1 MTRKIL
7 LLTAILALPFAIYA
21 QNDDMYFVSSKKKSI
36 SEKKTVEKRTLK
48 NNNESPWRDA
58 EDVDYHSGALR
69 DVDEYN
75 RRGSSQRQVLARLEG
90 DTLYVDS
97 PDTLEQK
104 EYLVRYEQN
113 YAVDEPYNDDYYF
126 STRLSRYHGFYHYD
140 PFMWDICF
148 GWYDPWYDPWYGWYG
163 PYYRHGLYSWCS
175 WGWGWGHCHL
185 GWHHGW
191 GPGWHHGWAPAA
203 PPRPHRPGGSAV
215 ANGGQRPGGGRGA
228 VTSSRGGRNYA
239 TASRSNMASS
249 RGGRNAGVTSSPSR
263 GNRMPANQNGGRY
276 NSSSRGSRS
285 SSTYST
291 PSRSSRSSSSSSSYS
306 SPSRGS
312 SGGGFSGG
320 SRGGGG
326 FSGGGSRGGGGGRGG
341 R

>member
-1 MTRKIL
+1 MYMTRKMYL
-7 LLTAILALPFAIYA
+7 LMAILAVPFATFA
-21 QNDDMYFVSSKKKSI
+21 QNDDMYFVSSKKKVQ
-36 SEKKTVEKRTLK
+36 EKNVASSSSRKAKTA
-48 NNNESPWRDA
+48 SPWDDA
-58 EDVDYHSGALR
+58 EEVDYHSGSLR

-75 RRGSSQRQVLARLEG
+75 RRGGTQRQVMARLQG

-97 PDTLEQK
+97 PDSLQEK
-104 EYLVRYEQN
+104 EYLLRYEEN

-140 PFMWDICF
+140 PFMWDVCF
-148 GWYDPWYDPWYGWYG
+148 GWYDPWYDPWYGFYG
-163 PYYRHGLYSWCS
+163 PYYRHGWFSWYS

-215 ANGGQRPGGGRGA
+215 ANGGGRPGGDRA
-228 VTSSRGGRNYA
+228 LASSRGGRNYA
-239 TASRSNMASS
+239 TASRGGIQSSRQANGSRVVAGTSRNQRQSASS
-249 RGGRNAGVTSSPSR
+249 GRYVPSSR
-263 GNRMPANQNGGRY
+263 GNR
-276 NSSSRGSRS
+276 SS
-285 SSTYST
+285 YST
-291 PSRSSRSSSSSSSYS
+291 PSRSTRNSSSATYS
-306 SPSRGS
+306 SPSRSNS
-312 SGGGFSGG
+312 SSGFSGG

-326 FSGGGSRGGGGGRGG
+326 FSGGGGSRGGGGRGG